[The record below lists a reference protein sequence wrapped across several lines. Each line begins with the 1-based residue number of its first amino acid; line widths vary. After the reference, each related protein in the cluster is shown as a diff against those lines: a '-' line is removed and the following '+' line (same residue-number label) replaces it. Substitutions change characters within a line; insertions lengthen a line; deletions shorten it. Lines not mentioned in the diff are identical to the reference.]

1 MLTFAS
7 ICPHPPLIIPAIGQN
22 NLTQLQTTVN
32 SLQKLNEKLLSDKP
46 DTIVVISPHY
56 HKPSEHFIMNI
67 APRYL
72 GSLKNFGDL
81 ATGLEFAVNIE
92 LAEAV
97 NSLNNG
103 RKKTFPLQ
111 IINEEGVDY
120 GLTIPL
126 FYLTQ
131 KLIGVKLLALH
142 PPISFNLQEIF
153 SFGQLLKK
161 ACQKTTQKIALVASG
176 DLSHT
181 ISPDSPIGGTSPR
194 TKEFDHALI
203 KFLKHK
209 KINEIMAI
217 EKNLSEEAKECGL
230 KPIMLLLGALYRV
243 PYVPQ
248 VLSYEHPFGIGY
260 LTMEMKLKI

>member
-131 KLIGVKLLALH
+131 KPA
-142 PPISFNLQEIF
+142 NIF
-153 SFGQLLKK
+153 Q
-161 ACQKTTQKIALVASG
+161 
-176 DLSHT
+176 
-181 ISPDSPIGGTSPR
+181 SPR
-194 TKEFDHALI
+194 NFFFRPTF
-203 KFLKHK
+203 K
-209 KINEIMAI
+209 KSLP
-217 EKNLSEEAKECGL
+217 KNHSKNRAGGL
-230 KPIMLLLGALYRV
+230 RRPLAYNF
-243 PYVPQ
+243 P
-248 VLSYEHPFGIGY
+248 
-260 LTMEMKLKI
+260 